1 MADVNV
7 WSKKNITYNSLLP
20 HYPIT
25 SFLRLVFTETNKYS
39 DNLKKINSQTRVL
52 DIGTYYLNNLLPFND
67 RKCKLYGT
75 ESTDDAVILSKKLAK
90 KFKLKCKINKGVN
103 TKINYKNNFFD
114 FCLSISTLHYEE
126 NLKDINKALKE
137 MHRVLKPGGCLIV
150 ETVAPGHYFKKMSKK
165 IKRNIYVQKDKT
177 DIRYG
182 NKFFFFENENQIKR
196 IFGRYF
202 KKIEIAKIT
211 EDYPNR
217 KFCFFDIKCFK

>member
-1 MADVNV
+1 M
-7 WSKKNITYNSLLP
+7 
-20 HYPIT
+20 
-25 SFLRLVFTETNKYS
+25 RLVFTETNKYS

-75 ESTDDAVILSKKLAK
+75 ESTDDAVILSKKKLAK

-126 NLKDINKALKE
+126 DLKDINKALKE

-165 IKRNIYVQKDKT
+165 LKEIFMYRKIKPTSGMEIN
-177 DIRYG
+177 
-182 NKFFFFENENQIKR
+182 FSFFENENQIKR

-202 KKIEIAKIT
+202 KRLKLPKLLKIILIENFVFSILSAS
-211 EDYPNR
+211 NR
-217 KFCFFDIKCFK
+217 LFFRQFFCQF